1 MKFYID
7 SRGYR
12 ELGRVRRGERD
23 LTALSVWGEPIFD
36 TSHAIDI
43 KVSKYKKTFTQGWMR
58 RFRKARIGFWK
69 ILREEWDD

>member
-7 SRGYR
+7 SRNYR
-12 ELGRVRRGERD
+12 DLDRVRRGESD
-23 LTALSVWGEPIFD
+23 LAALCIWGEPIID
-36 TSHAIDI
+36 TSHTIDI

-69 ILREEWDD
+69 ILREE